1 MVVFLSSRKEKFR
14 QGKELVWRYSAVGFF
29 ISPERG
35 LDTIVVEQHGDP
47 GALLMV
53 QTSACVS
60 HSGDFSLN
68 LKAAQ
73 LPDYRKTV
81 IQFEMSAVENNV
93 QRFCA

>member
-1 MVVFLSSRKEKFR
+1 M
-14 QGKELVWRYSAVGFF
+14 
-29 ISPERG
+29 
-35 LDTIVVEQHGDP
+35 IVAEQRGDP

-53 QTSACVS
+53 RTSACVS

-81 IQFEMSAVENNV
+81 IQFELSAVENNM
-93 QRFCA
+93 QRLRA